1 MASLRSPRALSRAVA
16 LEEANVMRTVL
27 SIAVGMALALVAPA
41 ALAQDTPPP
50 PPAGDGTLPPPK
62 VTTKTTVEPA
72 GAKKEDDDPTS
83 DHEKVVGHFG
93 VGYLGLTN
101 IPIATGA
108 PPAGAV
114 AAAPARG
121 NIPAP
126 VIGVR
131 YWLGEKL
138 GLDIGIGFG
147 IGQSSQETVNGNTTT
162 STDRPGTF
170 AMAFHGGV
178 PLVLAHQKHY
188 KFLLIPE
195 FNIGFATSTETPP
208 PNAAPGG
215 PGDTTRTGFH
225 LDLGARIGSEI
236 HFGFIGVPQLSLQ
249 ATVGLLA
256 TRNAWKVKQDVGN
269 QTNSG
274 SVGETSFGTT
284 VQGDPWA
291 IFVNNISAIYYLP

>member
-1 MASLRSPRALSRAVA
+1 
-16 LEEANVMRTVL
+16 MRTVL
-27 SIAVGMALALVAPA
+27 SIAVGMALGLVAPV
-41 ALAQDTPPP
+41 ALAQDGTVTT
-50 PPAGDGTLPPPK
+50 PPAGTADAGLPPPK
-62 VTTKTTVEPA
+62 VTTKTTVETSAA
-72 GAKKEDDDPTS
+72 GAKKEEEDTVS

-93 VGYLGLTN
+93 VGYFGLTN
-101 IPIATGA
+101 IPIASGPPTGA
-108 PPAGAV
+108 PPRQDV
-114 AAAPARG
+114 K
-121 NIPAP
+121 AP
-126 VIGVR
+126 VIGAR

-138 GLDIGIGFG
+138 GIDVGIGFG
-147 IGQSSQETVNGNTTT
+147 IASSSQENINGNQTI
-162 STDRPGTF
+162 STDRPGVF

-195 FNIGFATSTETPP
+195 LNIGFATSTETPP
-208 PNAAPGG
+208 PNAPPGT
-215 PGDTTRTGFH
+215 GDITRTGFH

-249 ATVGLLA
+249 ATVGVLA
-256 TRNAWKVKQDVGN
+256 RRDAWKVKQDVGN
-269 QTNSG
+269 ATNSA